1 MDRGRYH
8 NPLCA
13 VQHSWGGG
21 GGDITSM
28 SGLLS
33 LHLGMFSFVEGY
45 PHYVG
50 GIIITAKGAHYN
62 GGKIDH
68 TLQHSIDDILL

>member
-1 MDRGRYH
+1 MDRRRYH

-13 VQHSWGGG
+13 VQHSGG

-68 TLQHSIDDILL
+68 KLQHSIDDILL